1 MGAILSQS
9 HIGPWLTTIHVKAHA
24 KKVTINAINDWCA
37 LKWMKNDYLFYS
49 CLKYK

>member
-24 KKVTINAINDWCA
+24 KKVTINAIND
-37 LKWMKNDYLFYS
+37 
-49 CLKYK
+49 